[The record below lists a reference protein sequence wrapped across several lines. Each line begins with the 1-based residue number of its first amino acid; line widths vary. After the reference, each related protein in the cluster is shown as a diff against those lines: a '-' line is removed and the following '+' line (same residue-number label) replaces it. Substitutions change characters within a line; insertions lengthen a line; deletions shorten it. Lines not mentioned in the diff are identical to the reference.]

1 VQGRAN
7 VRNFFFA
14 NLPHIEDENS
24 EQNAASKSDRRFFLD
39 NQYLPAIVCLS
50 FFDPAPCFKPTMI
63 VLSLPA
69 FFKKITAFEHESR
82 PFQDL

>member
-1 VQGRAN
+1 M
-7 VRNFFFA
+7 RNFLFA
-14 NLPHIEDENS
+14 NLVHLEDENS

-39 NQYLPAIVCLS
+39 NQYLRPIACLP
-50 FFDPAPCFKPTMI
+50 FFHPTPCFKPTMI

-69 FFKKITAFEHESR
+69 FFKKITAFEHKSR